1 MEEEA
6 GIPVDEH
13 PVCKTERCTTPDIVV
28 SVSLSSSSPLTITGV
43 SATTGPIGTQLW
55 VSGSGFGATQGSSLV
70 VLKGIP
76 TTVNFWSDTSISIT
90 MPSGAISG
98 YLVVSV
104 APGMNDSNPVE
115 FTVNSTP
122 LPASWLDAD
131 VGPLRVFGSATY
143 ANGTFT
149 LSGSGQ
155 GIGASST
162 DGFHFAY
169 QPLNGFVVA
178 RVVSLQ
184 GDGAS
189 YAFAFHCSERT
200 TGFSLEV
207 LQRQCN

>member
-115 FTVNSTP
+115 FTVSSTP
-122 LPASWLDAD
+122 LPASLAGRRRRSTKSLRECDLRKRNLYAEWFRPGDWGKFNRWLS
-131 VGPLRVFGSATY
+131 LRVAT
-143 ANGTFT
+143 AQRIRRCPGR
-149 LSGSGQ
+149 
-155 GIGASST
+155 
-162 DGFHFAY
+162 
-169 QPLNGFVVA
+169 QPAG
-178 RVVSLQ
+178 
-184 GDGAS
+184 
-189 YAFAFHCSERT
+189 
-200 TGFSLEV
+200 
-207 LQRQCN
+207 